1 MEALVQ
7 DLRLAVRQLVKSPV
21 FSTIAVL
28 TLAVGIGANTAIFSA
43 VNTVL
48 LRPLPYPESDRLVE
62 IVTTG
67 YQGVRFGV
75 SYPDLQD
82 IRGFT
87 QDYTGVAAYTTQRY
101 NLTGAG
107 DPREVQA
114 AAVTDDLFGVLRVSP
129 ELGRPFTA
137 AEVRTPVALIS
148 HGLWIT
154 SFGGDPGILGH
165 SISLDG
171 HSYTVIG
178 VMPGGFHFPEDDI
191 QVWTPIGGVLD
202 QQPGAETNRGFH
214 FFNAVA
220 RLAPG
225 ARMTR
230 AKSDLDLLARRLAAA
245 DSANGNGN
253 QRREIVAR
261 GAGPGPA
268 GPGGGGPGAG
278 AGGRSI
284 LDNGF
289 AASTLRE
296 QAIGDVRQPLFI
308 LLGAVGFV
316 LLIACANAANL
327 LLARAT
333 GRRREMAIRR
343 ALGAARGRLVRQLL
357 TESVLLA
364 LVAGAVGV
372 AISSWGLGALLNIWP
387 RAIPR
392 AAELGL
398 DGRVLAFTFGLAV
411 LTGIAF
417 GLVPAWRASAPGIE
431 ESLREDGSGTTGGQR
446 HRLQGSLVVAE
457 VALALVLLV
466 GAGLL
471 VRSLIRLN
479 DVNPGFDTRDV
490 LAARVRL
497 TPARYAS
504 GPQQTE
510 FFRGLLGNLQ
520 ADPRIKSA
528 SLTMMLPLSGQM
540 RIIAFDPRTIRPDY
554 PEPIIIVRESA
565 VSPDFFQTFRI
576 PLKRGR
582 AFTPEDRVGAPS
594 VAVVNEALVKAL
606 WPGTDPIGK
615 QLPLAGP
622 RGITGMATVVGV
634 IGDLRSG
641 ALEAPARPEVY
652 LPSLQEQALPE
663 MWVAVRPA
671 TGSPLALAGAIRDA
685 VRQADTEQPIG
696 EIVTLS
702 QLVGRQTAA
711 RRFNAAVFTLFALLA
726 VGLALVGIA
735 GVTAYAVLQRTR
747 ELGIRMALGARPED
761 VVRLLMGE
769 SLRRVALGVAL
780 GLVIA
785 FWLTRLLA
793 SLLFDVA
800 PRDAGTFVVTALLL
814 AGVALLATWLPARR
828 ATRVD
833 PMVALRTE

>member
-67 YQGVRFGV
+67 FQGVRFGV

-148 HGLWIT
+148 HALWVT
-154 SFGGDPGILGH
+154 NFGGDLGILGH

-178 VMPGGFHFPEDDI
+178 VMPGGFHFPDDDI

-225 ARMTR
+225 ATLAR
-230 AKSDLDLLARRLAAA
+230 ARNDLDLLARRLAAA
-245 DSANGNGN
+245 DSGSGN
-253 QRREIVAR
+253 RLEIVAR
-261 GAGPGPA
+261 GSAAAPA
-268 GPGGGGPGAG
+268 SPPPGGGPG

-289 AASTLRE
+289 AVSSLRE

-343 ALGAARGRLVRQLL
+343 ALGAGRGRLIRQLL

-364 LVAGAVGV
+364 LVAGAAGV

-411 LTGIAF
+411 VTGIAF

-520 ADPRIKSA
+520 TDPRIKSA

-582 AFTPEDRVGAPS
+582 AFTAEDRVGAPP

-606 WPGTDPIGK
+606 WPGTDPVGK

-641 ALEAPARPEVY
+641 SLEAPARPEVY
-652 LPSLQEQALPE
+652 LPSLQEKALPE

-671 TGSPLALAGAIRDA
+671 SGSPLALASAIRDA
-685 VRQADTEQPIG
+685 VRQADAEQPIG

-711 RRFNAAVFTLFALLA
+711 RRFNATVFTLFALLA

-735 GVTAYAVLQRTR
+735 GVTAYAVMQRTR
-747 ELGIRMALGARPED
+747 ELGIRMALGAQPED

-769 SLRRVALGVAL
+769 SLRRVAIGVAL

-800 PRDAGTFVVTALLL
+800 PRDIGTFVVTAALL